1 MKKNIIIL
9 LTLTIGTNYHT
20 VKAQQPDLIKG
31 DTISFQLMKI
41 AKPESK
47 INWIKFK
54 DSLNINP
61 TNVFTE
67 FKAAFNLKENDKM
80 LLTKIE
86 KDDLGYSHYKYLQY
100 YKDIR
105 IDGGIYTVHTN
116 KKGITYAANGKIL
129 NGIDISVVPNL
140 NEKQAIEIGLKN
152 NYDIRISNN
161 ESGKQENN
169 NTSGNAG
176 MLPELDA
183 NGTYS
188 KSSNS
193 LKQKYNTGAEVNRDA
208 SASTNLNASL
218 NLGWTIFDG
227 MKMFR
232 TKEKL
237 SEISLQSRDQLKIQI
252 ETSLQEIITAYYTIV
267 RNTQLLKSMREELIL
282 SEERLKISERKMKN
296 GLGSRLDW
304 LQVQTEYNRQHSL
317 EIQLQSDAAT
327 ATIHLNRLLGR
338 DLEINYI
345 VEDTVIINYNPAID
359 DLKKSV
365 SENNNIL
372 NFYKRNLRISELE
385 LKENRSLRSPVI
397 RLNTNY
403 VFSKVTNEAGF
414 SLLNQTQG
422 FNYGATATIPLFHG
436 FNINRQIKNSK
447 LNILNA
453 GIEKELYTLSVKE
466 ELLNAFRI
474 FRNNIEILQIEEQNI
489 LYAKEVMNIAQE
501 RYKIGVSTATEQQ
514 ESLKTFEDAVT
525 RLTNARYQSK
535 ISETTLKRLNGE
547 LVK

>member
-1 MKKNIIIL
+1 MKIYPLKYLKLFLLLLMFSLAFWYPTALYSQDSL
-9 LTLTIGTNYHT
+9 LTL
-20 VKAQQPDLIKG
+20 Q
-31 DTISFQLMKI
+31 
-41 AKPESK
+41 
-47 INWIKFK
+47 
-54 DSLNINP
+54 
-61 TNVFTE
+61 
-67 FKAAFNLKENDKM
+67 
-80 LLTKIE
+80 
-86 KDDLGYSHYKYLQY
+86 
-100 YKDIR
+100 
-105 IDGGIYTVHTN
+105 
-116 KKGITYAANGKIL
+116 
-129 NGIDISVVPNL
+129 
-140 NEKQAIEIGLKN
+140 QAIEIGLKN

-267 RNTQLLKSMREELIL
+267 RNTQLLKSMHEELIL

-304 LQVQTEYNRQHSL
+304 LQVRTEYNRQHSL
-317 EIQLQSDAAT
+317 EIQLQSDAAS

-345 VEDTVIINYNPAID
+345 VEDSVIINYNPSID

-403 VFSKVTNEAGF
+403 IFSKVTNEAGF

-422 FNYGATATIPLFHG
+422 FNYGAKAVIPLFHG

-453 GIEKELYTLSVKE
+453 GIEMELYTLSVKE

>member
-1 MKKNIIIL
+1 MKIYPLKYLKLFLLLLMFSLAFWYPTALYSQDSL
-9 LTLTIGTNYHT
+9 LTL
-20 VKAQQPDLIKG
+20 Q
-31 DTISFQLMKI
+31 
-41 AKPESK
+41 
-47 INWIKFK
+47 
-54 DSLNINP
+54 
-61 TNVFTE
+61 
-67 FKAAFNLKENDKM
+67 
-80 LLTKIE
+80 
-86 KDDLGYSHYKYLQY
+86 
-100 YKDIR
+100 
-105 IDGGIYTVHTN
+105 
-116 KKGITYAANGKIL
+116 
-129 NGIDISVVPNL
+129 
-140 NEKQAIEIGLKN
+140 QAIEIGLKN

-345 VEDTVIINYNPAID
+345 VEDTVIINYNPSID
-359 DLKKSV
+359 NFKKTV

-422 FNYGATATIPLFHG
+422 FNYGATAAIPLFHG

-514 ESLKTFEDAVT
+514 ESLKTFEDAIT